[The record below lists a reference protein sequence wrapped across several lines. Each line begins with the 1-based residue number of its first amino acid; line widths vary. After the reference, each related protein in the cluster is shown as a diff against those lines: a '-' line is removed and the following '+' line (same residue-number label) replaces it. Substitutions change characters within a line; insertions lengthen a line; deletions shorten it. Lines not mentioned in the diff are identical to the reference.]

1 MYMESKLMDIAQLRN
16 SAELFFFFV
25 KSSAQDILTPFK
37 YFL

>member
-1 MYMESKLMDIAQLRN
+1 MESKLMDIAQLRN
-16 SAELFFFFV
+16 SAELFFLV